1 MTLASR
7 IMPWERLRALRECTE
22 FDGRWESSLTDSA
35 TKGHPDASIV
45 GNDSRV
51 STHNE
56 IFNVTTKPIIVDG
69 DTGDDPTQFA
79 YLVTH
84 LERLGVSAVIIEA
97 NR

>member
-1 MTLASR
+1 MMLASR
-7 IMPWERLRALRECTE
+7 IMPWERLRALRECIE

-35 TKGHPDASIV
+35 TKGYPDASIV

-51 STHNE
+51 STINE
-56 IFNVTTKPIIVDG
+56 IPNVTTKPIIVDG

-79 YLVTH
+79 YLVKP

-97 NR
+97 N

>member
-22 FDGRWESSLTDSA
+22 FGGRWESSLTDSA
-35 TKGHPDASIV
+35 TKGYPDASIV

-51 STHNE
+51 STTNE
-56 IFNVTTKPIIVDG
+56 SLNVTTKPIIVDG

-79 YLVTH
+79 YLVKP

-97 NR
+97 N